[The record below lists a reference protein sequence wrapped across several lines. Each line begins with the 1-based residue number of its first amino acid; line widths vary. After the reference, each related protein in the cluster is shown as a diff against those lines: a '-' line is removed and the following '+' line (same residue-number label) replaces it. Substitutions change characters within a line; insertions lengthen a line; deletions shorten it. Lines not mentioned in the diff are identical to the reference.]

1 MNEQKTESLLITSP
15 KLRHYLPDP
24 VHLLIGDASVE
35 PSESARTLGVELDSF
50 LTISQQVT
58 SLCRSLNFHLYNI
71 SRVRRMLTDE
81 ACNHAVRSLV
91 LSRLDYANSLLVNI
105 NVSDI
110 DRLQRI
116 QNRAARIVLNARK
129 YDHVSPLLKQLH
141 WLPVSNRIIYKVAL
155 IVYKSIHSL
164 TPQHI
169 SCLFSP
175 VQQSRYSL
183 RSRTDPHLLKIPYIN
198 LKKGEQNIS
207 FFWSYSLE

>member
-1 MNEQKTESLLITSP
+1 MSIPIMLPPPPPPRMRHNIYKCTGSP
-15 KLRHYLPDP
+15 
-24 VHLLIGDASVE
+24 
-35 PSESARTLGVELDSF
+35 
-50 LTISQQVT
+50 
-58 SLCRSLNFHLYNI
+58 FHLA
-71 SRVRRMLTDE
+71 RRNTW
-81 ACNHAVRSLV
+81 H
-91 LSRLDYANSLLVNI
+91 LSSSEKLWVNI

-141 WLPVSNRIIYKVAL
+141 WLPVSKRIMYKVAL

-164 TPQHI
+164 TPQYI

-207 FFWSYSLE
+207 FFGPYSLE

>member
-1 MNEQKTESLLITSP
+1 MRLIHWDIHEWANIKGKIVTFKSH
-15 KLRHYLPDP
+15 KDNFFCWFGLS
-24 VHLLIGDASVE
+24 VHFSV
-35 PSESARTLGVELDSF
+35 SCAIFKV
-50 LTISQQVT
+50 
-58 SLCRSLNFHLYNI
+58 CSLN
-71 SRVRRMLTDE
+71 
-81 ACNHAVRSLV
+81 
-91 LSRLDYANSLLVNI
+91 
-105 NVSDI
+105 
-110 DRLQRI
+110 
-116 QNRAARIVLNARK
+116 RIVLNARK

-141 WLPVSNRIIYKVAL
+141 WLPVSKRIMYKVAL

-164 TPQHI
+164 TPQYI